1 MNFIAQ
7 GKDNEALALLGTI
20 SASDGKAY
28 GFLKELQKAYILSKD
43 SDGNVRTQATAVYE
57 GMMGNNSLP
66 VIVKD
71 LARLLAAKSH
81 AAQKTKTADEIISL
95 LEPLRGD
102 KNPLHHM
109 AREFI
114 AEQLYFKGDK
124 KVALELFAELALST
138 RTDVKGEAQSALIP
152 SAPFGITGTVLSYLP
167 VREIIGIHKQ
177 YPTEGREVAYGLSIT
192 PSPIFWNFH
201 DSLYSRERFRDI
213 FGRMGSQ
220 GNIALKLIN
229 LNVETLMMIAPL
241 TILCAITRSVRQS
254 PWQRRSICFG
264 TPHSTSPSALK
275 CGHKCF

>member
-1 MNFIAQ
+1 MSFSF
-7 GKDNEALALLGTI
+7 KEAI
-20 SASDGKAY
+20 SA
-28 GFLKELQKAYILSKD
+28 EKD
-43 SDGNVRTQATAVYE
+43 SKSDKD
-57 GMMGNNSLP
+57 
-66 VIVKD
+66 VIFFSQTK
-71 LARLLAAKSH
+71 AKAIPIEKSS
-81 AAQKTKTADEIISL
+81 K
-95 LEPLRGD
+95 
-102 KNPLHHM
+102 
-109 AREFI
+109 EF
-114 AEQLYFKGDK
+114 
-124 KVALELFAELALST
+124 ALST